1 MDSIE
6 LSVIIPAYN
15 AGQTIGRCLDSV
27 LQSVQQAPVE
37 IVCVD
42 DGSKDN
48 TWEIL
53 QAYSKKYACLRIF
66 HKENG
71 GVGSA
76 RNVGL
81 SQAAG
86 NYIAWVDSDDY
97 VTADWYETIYSG
109 LEKYNPDCLVFDY
122 FYTRDDVDEP
132 QHIALPEK
140 VNLKSF
146 VYEQSLERELKNFL
160 WNQVIRAS
168 FLKKVKFNETYY
180 MLEDYDV
187 LTWVTTI
194 FENIVHINKCLY
206 YYVQNESSLTH
217 TYTVSSEALW
227 NIIWTNIDIVQRRYD
242 YYKKLGL
249 PISIN
254 DCAIHFCEYLY
265 QNKCH
270 EIKWAERSAI
280 VRENLRLHQGEILRD
295 KGVGKRVKIKA
306 IFAIMGMDSLL
317 RALLKLKNK

>member
-1 MDSIE
+1 MSSIE

-15 AGQTIGRCLDSV
+15 AGQTIGRCLDSL

-53 QAYSKKYACLRIF
+53 QSYSKKYACLRIF

-76 RNVGL
+76 RNLGL

-97 VTADWYETIYSG
+97 VTTDWYATIHGG

-132 QHIALPEK
+132 WHIALPEK
-140 VNLKSF
+140 VDLKAF

-160 WNQVIRAS
+160 CNQVIRAS
-168 FLKKVKFNETYY
+168 LLKTVKFNETYH

-187 LTWVTTI
+187 LTQVTPK
-194 FENIVHINKCLY
+194 FKKIVHIDKCLY
-206 YYVQNESSLTH
+206 HYVQNESSLTH
-217 TYTVSSEALW
+217 TVSSEVRW
-227 NIIWTNIDIVQRRYD
+227 NNIGVVKARYD
-242 YYKKLGL
+242 YYSELGL
-249 PISIN
+249 DISLN
-254 DCAIHFCEYLY
+254 DYFIQITSYLYNSRDRDCLQQEKRVIQLKKSLRQHWKRIFIAHDISYKLKIKLWCAIIGIED
-265 QNKCH
+265 
-270 EIKWAERSAI
+270 
-280 VRENLRLHQGEILRD
+280 ILT
-295 KGVGKRVKIKA
+295 I
-306 IFAIMGMDSLL
+306 
-317 RALLKLKNK
+317 LLKLKNGHC

>member
-15 AGQTIGRCLDSV
+15 AGKTIGCCLDSL
-27 LQSVQQAPVE
+27 LQSIQQAPVE
-37 IVCVD
+37 IICVD
-42 DGSKDN
+42 DGSKDD
-48 TWEIL
+48 TWDIL
-53 QAYSKKYACLRIF
+53 QSYSKKYDCLRIF

-76 RNVGL
+76 RNLGL
-81 SQAAG
+81 SQANG

-97 VTADWYETIYSG
+97 VTRDWYATIHVGLAKYS
-109 LEKYNPDCLVFDY
+109 PDCLVFDY

-132 QHIALPEK
+132 RHILLPEK
-140 VNLKSF
+140 VDLKSF

-160 WNQVIRAS
+160 WNQIIRAS
-168 FLKKVKFNETYY
+168 LLKKVKFNETYH

-187 LTWVTTI
+187 LTQVTPT

-206 YYVQNESSLTH
+206 HYVQTESSLTH
-217 TYTVSSEALW
+217 SVSSEVCW
-227 NIIWTNIDIVQRRYD
+227 KNIDIAQSRYD
-242 YYKKLGL
+242 HYKKIGL

-254 DCAIHFCEYLY
+254 DCAIHFVEYLY

-295 KGVGKRVKIKA
+295 KGVSKRMKIKA
-306 IFAIMGMDSLL
+306 ICAIMGIDGLL
-317 RALLKLKNK
+317 KALLKLKNK

>member
-1 MDSIE
+1 MSSIE

-15 AGQTIGRCLDSV
+15 AGQTIGRCLDSL

-53 QAYSKKYACLRIF
+53 QSYSKKYACLRIF

-76 RNVGL
+76 RNLGL

-97 VTADWYETIYSG
+97 VTTDWYATIHGG

-122 FYTRDDVDEP
+122 FYTRDNVDEP
-132 QHIALPEK
+132 WHIALPEK
-140 VNLKSF
+140 VGLKAF

-168 FLKKVKFNETYY
+168 LLKKVKFNETYH

-187 LTWVTTI
+187 LTQVTPK
-194 FENIVHINKCLY
+194 FKNIVHINKCLY
-206 YYVQNESSLTH
+206 HYVQNESSLTH
-217 TYTVSSEALW
+217 TVSSEVLW
-227 NIIWTNIDIVQRRYD
+227 KNIGIVKTRSD

-249 PISIN
+249 TVSIS
-254 DCAIHFCEYLY
+254 DFAIQLVGYLY
-265 QNKCH
+265 QNVCH
-270 EIKWAERSAI
+270 GVNWPERSAI
-280 VRENLRLHQGEILRD
+280 VRKNLRIHKGEILRD

>member
-15 AGQTIGRCLDSV
+15 AGKTIGRCLDSL
-27 LQSVQQAPVE
+27 LQSIQQATVE
-37 IVCVD
+37 IICVD

-48 TWEIL
+48 TWDIL
-53 QAYSKKYACLRIF
+53 QSYSKKYDCLRVF

-71 GVGSA
+71 GVGSV
-76 RNVGL
+76 RNLGL
-81 SQAAG
+81 SQANG
-86 NYIAWVDSDDY
+86 DYIAWVDSDDY
-97 VTADWYETIYSG
+97 VTRDWYETIYSG

-140 VNLKSF
+140 VDLKSF

-168 FLKKVKFNETYY
+168 FLKKVKFNETYH

-187 LTWVTTI
+187 LTWVTPT

-206 YYVQNESSLTH
+206 HYVQTESSL
-217 TYTVSSEALW
+217 TYTVSSEVCW
-227 NIIWTNIDIVQRRYD
+227 KNIDIAQSRYD
-242 YYKKLGL
+242 HYKKIGL

-254 DCAIHFCEYLY
+254 DCAIHFVGYLY
-265 QNKCH
+265 QNECH
-270 EIKWAERSAI
+270 GVNWPERSAI
-280 VRENLRLHQGEILRD
+280 VRKNLRIHKGEILRD
-295 KGVGKRVKIKA
+295 KGVSKRVKIKA
-306 IFAIMGMDSLL
+306 ICAIMGIDSLL
-317 RALLKLKNK
+317 KTLLKLKNK

>member
-1 MDSIE
+1 MSSIE

-15 AGQTIGRCLDSV
+15 AGKTIGRCLDSV

-53 QAYSKKYACLRIF
+53 QSYSKKYACLRIF

-76 RNVGL
+76 RNLGL

-97 VTADWYETIYSG
+97 VTTDWYATIHGG

-132 QHIALPEK
+132 WHIALPEK
-140 VNLKSF
+140 VDLKAF

-168 FLKKVKFNETYY
+168 LLKKVKFNETYH

-187 LTWVTTI
+187 LTQVTPK
-194 FENIVHINKCLY
+194 FKKIVHIDKCLY
-206 YYVQNESSLTH
+206 HYVQTESSLTH
-217 TYTVSSEALW
+217 TVSSEVRW
-227 NIIWTNIDIVQRRYD
+227 NNIDIVQRRYD
-242 YYKKLGL
+242 YYKKIGL

-265 QNKCH
+265 QSKCH

>member
-1 MDSIE
+1 MSSIE

-53 QAYSKKYACLRIF
+53 QSYSKKYACLRIF

-76 RNVGL
+76 RNLGL

-97 VTADWYETIYSG
+97 VTTDWYATIHGG

-132 QHIALPEK
+132 WHIALPEK
-140 VNLKSF
+140 VDLKAF

-168 FLKKVKFNETYY
+168 LLKKVKFNETYH

-187 LTWVTTI
+187 LTQVTPK
-194 FENIVHINKCLY
+194 FKKIVHIDKCLY
-206 YYVQNESSLTH
+206 HYVQTGSSLTH
-217 TYTVSSEALW
+217 TVSSEVRW
-227 NIIWTNIDIVQRRYD
+227 NNIDIVQRRYD
-242 YYKKLGL
+242 YYKKIGL

-265 QNKCH
+265 QSKCH

>member
-1 MDSIE
+1 MSSIE

-15 AGQTIGRCLDSV
+15 AGKTIGRCLDSL

-53 QAYSKKYACLRIF
+53 QSYSKKYACLRIF

-76 RNVGL
+76 RNLGL

-97 VTADWYETIYSG
+97 VTTDWYATIHGG

-132 QHIALPEK
+132 WHIALSEK
-140 VNLKSF
+140 VDLKAF
-146 VYEQSLERELKNFL
+146 VYEKSLERELKNFL
-160 WNQVIRAS
+160 WNQVIRAAL
-168 FLKKVKFNETYY
+168 LKKVKFNETYH

-187 LTWVTTI
+187 LTQVTPK
-194 FENIVHINKCLY
+194 FKKIVHIDKCLY
-206 YYVQNESSLTH
+206 HYVQTESSLTH
-217 TYTVSSEALW
+217 TVSSEVRW
-227 NIIWTNIDIVQRRYD
+227 KNIDIGQRRYD

-254 DCAIHFCEYLY
+254 DCVIHSVEYLY
-265 QNKCH
+265 PNKCH
-270 EIKWAERSAI
+270 GIKWSERSAI
-280 VRENLRLHQGEILRD
+280 VRRNLRLHQGEILRD

-317 RALLKLKNK
+317 RSLLKLKNK

>member
-1 MDSIE
+1 MSSIE

-15 AGQTIGRCLDSV
+15 AGQTIGRCLDSL

-53 QAYSKKYACLRIF
+53 QSYSKKYACLRIF

-76 RNVGL
+76 RNLGL

-97 VTADWYETIYSG
+97 VTTDWYATIHGG

-132 QHIALPEK
+132 WHIALPEK
-140 VNLKSF
+140 VDLKAF

-160 WNQVIRAS
+160 CNQVIRAS
-168 FLKKVKFNETYY
+168 LLKKVKFNETYH

-187 LTWVTTI
+187 LTQVTPK
-194 FENIVHINKCLY
+194 FKKIVHIDKCLY
-206 YYVQNESSLTH
+206 HYVQTESSLTH
-217 TYTVSSEALW
+217 TVSSEVRW
-227 NIIWTNIDIVQRRYD
+227 NNIDIVQRRYD
-242 YYKKLGL
+242 YYKKIGL
-249 PISIN
+249 PISIH

-265 QNKCH
+265 QSKCH

>member
-15 AGQTIGRCLDSV
+15 AGKIIGRCLDSL
-27 LQSVQQAPVE
+27 LQSIQQAPVE
-37 IVCVD
+37 IICVD

-48 TWEIL
+48 TWDIL
-53 QAYSKKYACLRIF
+53 QTYSKKYECLRIF

-76 RNVGL
+76 RNLGL
-81 SQAAG
+81 SQANG
-86 NYIAWVDSDDY
+86 EYIAWVDSDDY
-97 VTADWYETIYSG
+97 VTRDWYATIYAG

-132 QHIALPEK
+132 RHIALPEK
-140 VNLKSF
+140 VDLKSF
-146 VYEQSLERELKNFL
+146 VHEQSLERELKNFL

-168 FLKKVKFNETYY
+168 FLKKVKFNETYH

-187 LTWVTTI
+187 LTQVTPK
-194 FENIVHINKCLY
+194 FKNIVHIHKCLY
-206 YYVQNESSLTH
+206 HYVQNESSLTH
-217 TYTVSSEALW
+217 TVSSEVLW
-227 NIIWTNIDIVQRRYD
+227 KNIGIVKTRYD
-242 YYKKLGL
+242 YYKKLEL
-249 PISIN
+249 TVSIS
-254 DCAIHFCEYLY
+254 DFAIQLVGYLY
-265 QNKCH
+265 QNECH
-270 EIKWAERSAI
+270 GVNWPERSAI
-280 VRENLRLHQGEILRD
+280 VRKNLRIHKGEILRD

-306 IFAIMGMDSLL
+306 IFAIMRMDSLL

>member
-1 MDSIE
+1 MENIK

-15 AGQTIGRCLDSV
+15 AEKSIGRCLDSI
-27 LQSVQQAPVE
+27 LCSIPGGIE
-37 IVCVD
+37 IICVD
-42 DGSKDN
+42 DGSKDD
-48 TWEIL
+48 TWQVL
-53 QAYSKKYACLRIF
+53 QRYAAKHTCIRAF

-76 RNVGL
+76 RNLGL
-81 SQAAG
+81 SQANG
-86 NYIAWVDSDDY
+86 DYIAWVDSDDY
-97 VTADWYETIYSG
+97 VTRDWYETIYAG

-140 VNLKSF
+140 VELKSF

-160 WNQVIRAS
+160 WNQVIRAAL
-168 FLKKVKFNETYY
+168 LKKVKFNETYH

-187 LTWVTTI
+187 LTQVTPK
-194 FENIVHINKCLY
+194 FKKIVHIDKCLY
-206 YYVQNESSLTH
+206 HYVQTESSLTH
-217 TYTVSSEALW
+217 TVSSEVRW
-227 NIIWTNIDIVQRRYD
+227 NNIDIVQRRYD
-242 YYKKLGL
+242 YYKALGL

-254 DCAIHFCEYLY
+254 DCAIHFVGYLY
-265 QNKCH
+265 QNECQGRR
-270 EIKWAERSAI
+270 WSERSAI
-280 VRENLRLHQGEILRD
+280 VRRNLRLHQGEILCD

-306 IFAIMGMDSLL
+306 ICAIMGMDSLL

>member
-1 MDSIE
+1 MSSIE

-15 AGQTIGRCLDSV
+15 AGQTIGRCLDSL

-53 QAYSKKYACLRIF
+53 QSYSKKYACLRIF

-76 RNVGL
+76 RNLGL

-97 VTADWYETIYSG
+97 VTTDWYATIHGG

-132 QHIALPEK
+132 WHIALPEK
-140 VNLKSF
+140 VDLKAF

-160 WNQVIRAS
+160 CNQVIRAS
-168 FLKKVKFNETYY
+168 LLKKVKFNETYH

-187 LTWVTTI
+187 LTQVTPK
-194 FENIVHINKCLY
+194 FKKIVHIDKCLY
-206 YYVQNESSLTH
+206 HYVQTESSLTH
-217 TYTVSSEALW
+217 TVSSEVRW
-227 NIIWTNIDIVQRRYD
+227 NNIDIVQRRYD
-242 YYKKLGL
+242 YYKKIGL

-265 QNKCH
+265 QSKCH

>member
-1 MDSIE
+1 MSSIE

-15 AGQTIGRCLDSV
+15 AGQTIGRCLDSL

-37 IVCVD
+37 VICID

-53 QAYSKKYACLRIF
+53 QSYSKKYACLRIF

-71 GVGSA
+71 GVGLA
-76 RNVGL
+76 RNLGL
-81 SQAAG
+81 SQANG
-86 NYIAWVDSDDY
+86 DYIAWVDSDDY
-97 VTADWYETIYSG
+97 VTADWYETIYAG

-132 QHIALPEK
+132 RHIALPEK
-140 VNLKSF
+140 VDLKSF

-168 FLKKVKFNETYY
+168 LLKKVKFNETYH

-187 LTWVTTI
+187 LTQVTPT

-206 YYVQNESSLTH
+206 HYVQNESSLTH
-217 TYTVSSEALW
+217 SVSSEVLWKNIGIVKALS
-227 NIIWTNIDIVQRRYD
+227 
-242 YYKKLGL
+242 L
-249 PISIN
+249 
-254 DCAIHFCEYLY
+254 IH
-265 QNKCH
+265 
-270 EIKWAERSAI
+270 I
-280 VRENLRLHQGEILRD
+280 
-295 KGVGKRVKIKA
+295 
-306 IFAIMGMDSLL
+306 
-317 RALLKLKNK
+317 

>member
-1 MDSIE
+1 MSSIE

-15 AGQTIGRCLDSV
+15 AGQTIGRCLDSL

-76 RNVGL
+76 RNLGL

-97 VTADWYETIYSG
+97 VTTDWYATIHGG

-122 FYTRDDVDEP
+122 FYTRDNVDEP
-132 QHIALPEK
+132 WHIALPEK
-140 VNLKSF
+140 VGLKAF

-160 WNQVIRAS
+160 WNQVIRAAL
-168 FLKKVKFNETYY
+168 LKKVKFNETYH

-187 LTWVTTI
+187 LTQVTPKFKKI
-194 FENIVHINKCLY
+194 IHINKCLY
-206 YYVQNESSLTH
+206 HYVQTENSLTH
-217 TYTVSSEALW
+217 TVSSEVRW
-227 NIIWTNIDIVQRRYD
+227 NNIDIVQRRYD
-242 YYKKLGL
+242 YYKKIGL

-265 QNKCH
+265 QSKCH

>member
-1 MDSIE
+1 MSSIE

-15 AGQTIGRCLDSV
+15 AGQTIGRCLDSL

-53 QAYSKKYACLRIF
+53 QSYSKKYACLRIF

-76 RNVGL
+76 RNLGL

-97 VTADWYETIYSG
+97 VTTDWYATIHGG

-122 FYTRDDVDEP
+122 FYTRDNVDEP
-132 QHIALPEK
+132 WHIALPEK
-140 VNLKSF
+140 VGLKAF

-160 WNQVIRAS
+160 CNQVIRAAL
-168 FLKKVKFNETYY
+168 LKKVKFNETYH

-187 LTWVTTI
+187 LTQVTPKFKKI
-194 FENIVHINKCLY
+194 IHINKCLY
-206 YYVQNESSLTH
+206 HYVQTENSLTH
-217 TYTVSSEALW
+217 TVSSEVRW
-227 NIIWTNIDIVQRRYD
+227 NNIDIVQRRYD
-242 YYKKLGL
+242 YYKKIGL

-265 QNKCH
+265 QSKCH
-270 EIKWAERSAI
+270 EIKWAGS
-280 VRENLRLHQGEILRD
+280 
-295 KGVGKRVKIKA
+295 VK
-306 IFAIMGMDSLL
+306 
-317 RALLKLKNK
+317 

>member
-1 MDSIE
+1 MSSIE

-15 AGQTIGRCLDSV
+15 AGKTIGRCLDSL

-53 QAYSKKYACLRIF
+53 QSYSKKYACLRIF

-76 RNVGL
+76 RNLGL

-97 VTADWYETIYSG
+97 VTTDWYATIHGG

-132 QHIALPEK
+132 WHIALSEK
-140 VNLKSF
+140 VDLKAF

-160 WNQVIRAS
+160 WNQVIRAAL
-168 FLKKVKFNETYY
+168 LKKVKFNETYH

-187 LTWVTTI
+187 LTQVTPK
-194 FENIVHINKCLY
+194 FKKIVHIDKCLY
-206 YYVQNESSLTH
+206 HYVQTESSLTH
-217 TYTVSSEALW
+217 TVSSEVRW
-227 NIIWTNIDIVQRRYD
+227 KNIDIGQRRYD

-254 DCAIHFCEYLY
+254 DCVIHSVEYLY
-265 QNKCH
+265 PNKCH
-270 EIKWAERSAI
+270 GIKWSERSAI
-280 VRENLRLHQGEILRD
+280 VRRNLRLHQGEILRD

-317 RALLKLKNK
+317 RSLLKLKNK

>member
-1 MDSIE
+1 MSSIE

-15 AGQTIGRCLDSV
+15 AGQTIGRCLDSL

-37 IVCVD
+37 VICID

-53 QAYSKKYACLRIF
+53 QSYSKKYACLRIF

-76 RNVGL
+76 RNLGL
-81 SQAAG
+81 SQANG
-86 NYIAWVDSDDY
+86 DYIAWVDSDDY
-97 VTADWYETIYSG
+97 VTADWYETIYAG

-132 QHIALPEK
+132 RHIALPEK
-140 VNLKSF
+140 VDLKSF

-168 FLKKVKFNETYY
+168 LLKKVKFNETYH

-187 LTWVTTI
+187 LTQVTPT

-206 YYVQNESSLTH
+206 HYVQTESSLTH
-217 TYTVSSEALW
+217 TVSSEVCW
-227 NIIWTNIDIVQRRYD
+227 KNIDIAQSRYD
-242 YYKKLGL
+242 HYKKIGL

-254 DCAIHFCEYLY
+254 DCAIHFVGYLY
-265 QNKCH
+265 QNECH
-270 EIKWAERSAI
+270 GVNWPERSAI
-280 VRENLRLHQGEILRD
+280 VRKNLRIHKGEILRD
-295 KGVGKRVKIKA
+295 KGVSKRVKIKA
-306 IFAIMGMDSLL
+306 ICAIMGIDSLL
-317 RALLKLKNK
+317 KNLLKLKNK

>member
-1 MDSIE
+1 MSSIE

-15 AGQTIGRCLDSV
+15 AGQTIGRCLDSL

-53 QAYSKKYACLRIF
+53 QSYSKKYACLRIF

-76 RNVGL
+76 RNLGL

-97 VTADWYETIYSG
+97 VTTDWYATIHGG

-122 FYTRDDVDEP
+122 FYTRDNVDEP
-132 QHIALPEK
+132 WHIALPEK
-140 VNLKSF
+140 VDLKAF

-160 WNQVIRAS
+160 WNQVIRAAL
-168 FLKKVKFNETYY
+168 LKKVKFNETYH

-187 LTWVTTI
+187 LTQVTPK
-194 FENIVHINKCLY
+194 FKKIVHIDKCLY
-206 YYVQNESSLTH
+206 HYVQTESSLTH
-217 TYTVSSEALW
+217 TVSSEVCW
-227 NIIWTNIDIVQRRYD
+227 NNIGVVKARYD
-242 YYKKLGL
+242 YYSELGLDISLNDYFIQITSYLYNSRNRDCLQQEKRVIQLKKSLRQHWKRIFIAHDISYKLKIKLG
-249 PISIN
+249 
-254 DCAIHFCEYLY
+254 CAIIGIED
-265 QNKCH
+265 
-270 EIKWAERSAI
+270 
-280 VRENLRLHQGEILRD
+280 ILT
-295 KGVGKRVKIKA
+295 I
-306 IFAIMGMDSLL
+306 
-317 RALLKLKNK
+317 LLKLKNGHC

>member
-15 AGQTIGRCLDSV
+15 ACKTIGRCLDSL
-27 LQSVQQAPVE
+27 LQSIQQAPVE
-37 IVCVD
+37 IICVD

-48 TWEIL
+48 TWDIL
-53 QAYSKKYACLRIF
+53 QTYSKRCDCLRVF

-76 RNVGL
+76 RNLGL
-81 SQAAG
+81 SQANG
-86 NYIAWVDSDDY
+86 DYIAWVDSDDY
-97 VTADWYETIYSG
+97 VTRDWYETIYAG

-140 VNLKSF
+140 VDLNAF

-168 FLKKVKFNETYY
+168 LLKKVKFNETYH

-187 LTWVTTI
+187 LTQVTPK
-194 FENIVHINKCLY
+194 FKNIVHINKCLY
-206 YYVQNESSLTH
+206 HYVQNESSLTH
-217 TYTVSSEALW
+217 SVSSEVLW
-227 NIIWTNIDIVQRRYD
+227 NNIDIVKTRYD
-242 YYKKLGL
+242 YYSELGL
-249 PISIN
+249 HVSIN
-254 DCAIHFCEYLY
+254 DYLIQVAAYLYDSKNNNCSQQKKRVIQLKKSLHRYWKNLFIDHDISYKLKIKLGCAIIGIED
-265 QNKCH
+265 
-270 EIKWAERSAI
+270 
-280 VRENLRLHQGEILRD
+280 ILN
-295 KGVGKRVKIKA
+295 I
-306 IFAIMGMDSLL
+306 
-317 RALLKLKNK
+317 LLKLKRSQC

>member
-1 MDSIE
+1 MSSIE

-15 AGQTIGRCLDSV
+15 AGQTIGRCLDSL

-53 QAYSKKYACLRIF
+53 QSYSKKYACLRIF

-76 RNVGL
+76 RNLGL

-97 VTADWYETIYSG
+97 VTTDWYATIHGG

-122 FYTRDDVDEP
+122 FYTRDNVDEP
-132 QHIALPEK
+132 WHIALPEK
-140 VNLKSF
+140 VGLKAF

-160 WNQVIRAS
+160 CNQVIRAAL
-168 FLKKVKFNETYY
+168 LKKVKFNETYH

-187 LTWVTTI
+187 LTQVTPKFKKI
-194 FENIVHINKCLY
+194 IHINKCLY
-206 YYVQNESSLTH
+206 HYVQTENSLTH
-217 TYTVSSEALW
+217 TVSSEVRW
-227 NIIWTNIDIVQRRYD
+227 NNIDIVQRRYD
-242 YYKKLGL
+242 YYKKIGL

-265 QNKCH
+265 QSKCH

-280 VRENLRLHQGEILRD
+280 IRENLRLHQGEILRD

>member
-15 AGQTIGRCLDSV
+15 AGKIIGRCLDSL
-27 LQSVQQAPVE
+27 LQSIQQAPVE
-37 IVCVD
+37 IICVD

-48 TWEIL
+48 TWDIL
-53 QAYSKKYACLRIF
+53 QTYSKKYECLRIF

-76 RNVGL
+76 RNLGL
-81 SQAAG
+81 SQANG
-86 NYIAWVDSDDY
+86 EYIAWVDSDDY
-97 VTADWYETIYSG
+97 VTRDWYATIYAG

-132 QHIALPEK
+132 RHIALPEK
-140 VNLKSF
+140 VDLKSF
-146 VYEQSLERELKNFL
+146 VHEQSLERELKNFL

-168 FLKKVKFNETYY
+168 FLKKVKFNETYH

-187 LTWVTTI
+187 LTQVTPK
-194 FENIVHINKCLY
+194 FKNIVHIYKCLY
-206 YYVQNESSLTH
+206 HYVQNESSLTH
-217 TYTVSSEALW
+217 TVSSEVLW
-227 NIIWTNIDIVQRRYD
+227 KNIGIVKTRYD

-249 PISIN
+249 TVSIS
-254 DCAIHFCEYLY
+254 DFAIQLVGYLY
-265 QNKCH
+265 QNECH
-270 EIKWAERSAI
+270 GVNWPERSAI
-280 VRENLRLHQGEILRD
+280 VRKNLRIHKGEILRD

-306 IFAIMGMDSLL
+306 IFAIMRMDSLL

>member
-1 MDSIE
+1 MSSIE

-53 QAYSKKYACLRIF
+53 QSYSKKYACLRIF

-76 RNVGL
+76 RNLGL

-97 VTADWYETIYSG
+97 VTTDWYATIHGG

-132 QHIALPEK
+132 WHIALPEK
-140 VNLKSF
+140 VDLKAF

-168 FLKKVKFNETYY
+168 LLKKVKFNETYH

-187 LTWVTTI
+187 LTQVTPK
-194 FENIVHINKCLY
+194 FKKIVHIDKCLY
-206 YYVQNESSLTH
+206 HYVQTESSLTH
-217 TYTVSSEALW
+217 TVSSEVRW
-227 NIIWTNIDIVQRRYD
+227 NNIDIVQRRYD
-242 YYKKLGL
+242 YYKKIGL

-265 QNKCH
+265 QSKCH

>member
-1 MDSIE
+1 MSSIE

-15 AGQTIGRCLDSV
+15 AGKTIGRCLDSL
-27 LQSVQQAPVE
+27 LQSIQQAPVE
-37 IVCVD
+37 IICVD

-48 TWEIL
+48 TWDIL
-53 QAYSKKYACLRIF
+53 QSYSKKYDCLRIF

-76 RNVGL
+76 RNLGL
-81 SQAAG
+81 SQANG
-86 NYIAWVDSDDY
+86 NYVAWVDSDDY

-132 QHIALPEK
+132 RHIVLSEK
-140 VNLKSF
+140 VDLKSF

-168 FLKKVKFNETYY
+168 FLKKVKFNETYH

-187 LTWVTTI
+187 LTQVTPT

-206 YYVQNESSLTH
+206 HYVQNESSLTH
-217 TYTVSSEALW
+217 SVSSEVLW
-227 NIIWTNIDIVQRRYD
+227 KNIGIVKARYD
-242 YYKKLGL
+242 YYSELGL
-249 PISIN
+249 HVSIN
-254 DCAIHFCEYLY
+254 DYFMQATAYLYDGRNNDWSQRKKRVIQLKKSLRRYWKNLFIDHDISYKLKIKLGCAIIGIEDVL
-265 QNKCH
+265 N
-270 EIKWAERSAI
+270 I
-280 VRENLRLHQGEILRD
+280 
-295 KGVGKRVKIKA
+295 
-306 IFAIMGMDSLL
+306 
-317 RALLKLKNK
+317 LLKLKGNQC

>member
-1 MDSIE
+1 MSSIE

-15 AGQTIGRCLDSV
+15 AGQTIGRCLDSL

-76 RNVGL
+76 RNLGL
-81 SQAAG
+81 SQAVG

-97 VTADWYETIYSG
+97 VTTDWYVTIHSG

-132 QHIALPEK
+132 WHIALPEK
-140 VNLKSF
+140 VDLKAF

-160 WNQVIRAS
+160 FNQVIRAS
-168 FLKKVKFNETYY
+168 LLKKVKFNETYH

-187 LTWVTTI
+187 LTQVTPK
-194 FENIVHINKCLY
+194 FKKIVHIDKCLY
-206 YYVQNESSLTH
+206 HYVQTESSLTH
-217 TYTVSSEALW
+217 TVSSEVRW
-227 NIIWTNIDIVQRRYD
+227 NNIDIVQRRYD
-242 YYKKLGL
+242 YYKKIGL

-265 QNKCH
+265 QSKCH

>member
-1 MDSIE
+1 MSSIE

-15 AGQTIGRCLDSV
+15 AGQTIGRCLDSL

-53 QAYSKKYACLRIF
+53 QSYSKKYACLRIF

-76 RNVGL
+76 RNLGL

-97 VTADWYETIYSG
+97 VTTDWYATIHGG

-122 FYTRDDVDEP
+122 FYTRDNVDEP
-132 QHIALPEK
+132 WHIALPEK
-140 VNLKSF
+140 VDLKAF

-160 WNQVIRAS
+160 WNQVIRAAL
-168 FLKKVKFNETYY
+168 LKKVKFNETYH

-187 LTWVTTI
+187 LTQVTPK
-194 FENIVHINKCLY
+194 FKKIVHIDKCLY
-206 YYVQNESSLTH
+206 HYVQTESSLTH
-217 TYTVSSEALW
+217 TVSSEVRW
-227 NIIWTNIDIVQRRYD
+227 NNIDIVQRRYD
-242 YYKKLGL
+242 YYKKIGL

-265 QNKCH
+265 QSKCH

>member
-1 MDSIE
+1 MSSIE

-15 AGQTIGRCLDSV
+15 AGQTIGRCLDSL

-37 IVCVD
+37 VICID

-53 QAYSKKYACLRIF
+53 QSYSKKYACLRIF

-76 RNVGL
+76 RNLGL
-81 SQAAG
+81 SQANG
-86 NYIAWVDSDDY
+86 DYIAWVDSDDY
-97 VTADWYETIYSG
+97 VTRDWYETIYAG

-132 QHIALPEK
+132 RHIALPEK
-140 VNLKSF
+140 VDLKSF

-168 FLKKVKFNETYY
+168 LLKKVKFNETYH

-187 LTWVTTI
+187 LTQVTPK
-194 FENIVHINKCLY
+194 FKNVVHINKCLY
-206 YYVQNESSLTH
+206 HYVQTESSLTH
-217 TYTVSSEALW
+217 TVSSEVCW
-227 NIIWTNIDIVQRRYD
+227 KNIDIAQSRYD
-242 YYKKLGL
+242 HYKKIGL

-254 DCAIHFCEYLY
+254 DCAIHFVGYLY
-265 QNKCH
+265 QNECH
-270 EIKWAERSAI
+270 GVNWPERSAI
-280 VRENLRLHQGEILRD
+280 VRKNLRIHKGEILRD
-295 KGVGKRVKIKA
+295 KGVSKRVKIKA
-306 IFAIMGMDSLL
+306 ICAIMGIDSLL
-317 RALLKLKNK
+317 KTLLKLKNK